1 MVQNIVDAHHHIWRQ
16 RDLLWLQGPTV
27 PRIFGPY
34 DPIKRDY
41 PIEEYLD
48 DIQGTGVVRSVY
60 VQTNWPNDKALEE
73 VDWVEEEAKRTG
85 WPNAIVSFVDFLSDD
100 APRTIAAQAQRSLV
114 KGVRQ
119 QIHWHENPQYRFAQR
134 PDITEDPTFRRNLAR
149 LQDLGWLF
157 EIQVFTSQ
165 MQGAAQLAASLP
177 GLTFVLEHA
186 GMLEDLSSDGR
197 ARWREGMKWL
207 ADQPNM
213 HTKLSGLGT
222 FIHRVDAQQIA
233 EVIGETVEIFGAE
246 RCVWGSNF
254 PIEKLWTS
262 YGELVSAVRSALT
275 GLSPDAQNKI
285 LLSNAMKLY
294 RMPEL

>member
-1 MVQNIVDAHHHIWRQ
+1 VVQSIVDAHHHIWRQ
-16 RDLLWLQGPTV
+16 RDLTWLQGPTV
-27 PRIFGPY
+27 PRIFGQY

-48 DIQGTGVVRSVY
+48 DVRGTGVVRSVY
-60 VQTNWPNDKALEE
+60 VQTNWPNDRALDE
-73 VDWVEEEAKRTG
+73 VDWVEEEAKRSG
-85 WPNAIVSFVDFLSDD
+85 WPHAIVSFVDLLSDD
-100 APRTIAAQAQRSLV
+100 APQMITAQAKRSLV

-134 PDITEDPTFRRNLAR
+134 PDITDDTAFQRNLAL
-149 LQDLGWLF
+149 LQDHGWLF

-165 MQGAAQLAASLP
+165 MQGAARLAACLP

-186 GMLEDLSSDGR
+186 GMLEDMSPTGR
-197 ARWREGMKWL
+197 ARWREGMRRL

-222 FIHRVDAQQIA
+222 FLHRLDAQHITD
-233 EVIGETVEIFGAE
+233 VIGETVEIFGPE

-254 PIEKLWTS
+254 PIEKLWTN
-262 YGELVSAVRSALT
+262 YGHLVSAVRHALAF
-275 GLSPDAQNKI
+275 LPHDEQERI
-285 LLSNAMKLY
+285 LFANAMKLY
-294 RMPEL
+294 RLPEA